1 EDARGPEGVKQLVQA
16 WRTAAPD
23 LKVEII
29 SQQAEGDRV
38 ATRFVCVG
46 TQTGPLLGIPPTG
59 RRAEMAGLAI
69 TRVLDGKVMSDW
81 GEFDLLGLMQQ
92 LGVAPGPPGGRPA

>member
-1 EDARGPEGVKQLVQA
+1 VKILVEA

-23 LKVEII
+23 LRVEIE
-29 SQQAEGDRV
+29 SQHAEDDRV
-38 ATRFVCVG
+38 ATRFTCTG

-59 RRAEMAGLAI
+59 RRASMAGIAI
-69 TRVLDGKVMSDW
+69 THVRDGKVVSDW

-92 LGVAPGPPGGRPA
+92 LGVAPGAARGKAERPR